1 MYPKDALR
9 ILIVDDEDALGRAMQ
24 IALSFKGW
32 DVVCTQGG
40 EQAYGRLQHE
50 HFDVM
55 VLDLLMPDMR
65 GDVFFFMA
73 TSVQPHL
80 AQSTLFVTGDI
91 TKHADEL
98 IADCGC
104 DLLRKPFDL
113 DDLVGLVEKLA
124 PRRARESA

>member
-1 MYPKDALR
+1 MYPSDALR
-9 ILIVDDEDALGRAMQ
+9 ILIVDDESALGRAMQ

-40 EQAYGRLQHE
+40 DEAYGRLQGE
-50 HFDVM
+50 HFDVL

-65 GDVFFFMA
+65 GDVFFYLA

-80 AQSTLFVTGDI
+80 AKSTLFVTGDI

-98 IADCGC
+98 IGALKCSM
-104 DLLRKPFDL
+104 LRKPFDL
-113 DDLVGLVEKLA
+113 DDLVENVEKLA